1 MQRKSIPRKEVV
13 PNSPV
18 PLYEQIT
25 RVLLAEVRAGGP
37 SRLGSDNA
45 LMARFGVSRM
55 TIRSAVDE
63 LVRRGL
69 VQRIQGKGTYVVDPR
84 SVEVRLDGLER
95 FLQEW
100 HEPHVHTQAKIL
112 AFRTIVAPPAVC
124 RALGLTAGN
133 KVLHVRRLRQGDAG
147 PIVVDDRYVPE
158 WCSAKLTREDAAKQS
173 LFVSI
178 EEHSGIRTE
187 TVEQTITSGS
197 ASGPEA
203 KLLGIEAGTPVLERS
218 VVFMTADA
226 RPTLCG
232 RSIYRGD
239 RVQFRL
245 RASRAKEPTSSGNN
259 SLKYI
264 A

>member
-1 MQRKSIPRKEVV
+1 MRRKSTRRPEIFSD
-13 PNSPV
+13 SPV

-25 RVLLAEVRAGGP
+25 RVLLAEVRDGAAAG
-37 SRLGSDNA
+37 RLGSDNA

-69 VQRIQGKGTYVVDPR
+69 VRRIQGKGTYVLDPR

-100 HEPHVHTQAKIL
+100 HAPHVHTEARIL
-112 AFRTIVAPPAVC
+112 AFRTIAAPSAVIS
-124 RALGLTAGN
+124 ALGLARGSR
-133 KVLHVRRLRQGDAG
+133 VLHVRRLRQGDAG

-158 WCSAKLTREDAAKQS
+158 WCAAKLTREDAAKQS

-178 EEHSGIRTE
+178 EEHSRIHTE
-187 TVEQTITSGS
+187 TVEQTITAARAS
-197 ASGPEA
+197 ASEA
-203 KLLGIEAGTPVLERS
+203 KLLGIAPGEPVLERS
-218 VVFMTADA
+218 VVFMTADG

-232 RSIYRGD
+232 RSVYRGD

-245 RASRAKEPTSSGNN
+245 RASRT
-259 SLKYI
+259 
-264 A
+264 

>member
-1 MQRKSIPRKEVV
+1 MRRKSIRRPEVLSD
-13 PNSPV
+13 SPV

-25 RVLLAEVRAGGP
+25 RVLLAEVRAGAAPG
-37 SRLGSDNA
+37 RLGSDNA

-69 VQRIQGKGTYVVDPR
+69 VRRIQGKGTYVLDPR

-100 HEPHVHTQAKIL
+100 HAPHVHTHAKIL
-112 AFRTIVAPPAVC
+112 AFRSILAPAAVAS
-124 RALGLTAGN
+124 ALGQKAGS
-133 KVLHVRRLRQGDAG
+133 KVLHVRRLRQGDDG

-158 WCSAKLTREDAAKQS
+158 WCSKNLTRAEAAAQS

-187 TVEQTITSGS
+187 TVEQTITSGRV
-197 ASGPEA
+197 AKAEA
-203 KLLGIEAGTPVLERS
+203 TLLAIAPGEPVLERS
-218 VVFMTADA
+218 VLFMTADGRA
-226 RPTLCG
+226 TLCG
-232 RSIYRGD
+232 RSGYRGD

-245 RASRAKEPTSSGNN
+245 RASRT
-259 SLKYI
+259 
-264 A
+264 